1 MKKKAASGRPPKFNE
16 ESSPITVTLPRRI
29 VQKLEAIDLDRA
41 KAIVKCVDHS
51 THDAW
56 PDKKRV
62 EVVDIEKGVG
72 LIVVGSSQSLK
83 SIPWLRLIEIA
94 PHRFLLAVPTGTAIE
109 SLEVAIVDLIENL
122 PEDQIDEKI
131 LLMDLRQ
138 KISHHRR
145 KEGVSKGEILYIDT
159 SSAL

>member
-1 MKKKAASGRPPKFNE
+1 MKKKVSGGRPPKFNE

-41 KAIVKCVDHS
+41 KAIVKCVDRMIH
-51 THDAW
+51 HAW

-62 EVVDIEKGVG
+62 EVVDIEKGTG
-72 LIVVGSSQSLK
+72 LMVVGPSQSLK

-94 PHRFLLAVPTGTAIE
+94 PFRFLLAVPTGTAIE
-109 SLEVAIVDLIENL
+109 SLEIAIMDLIEKL
-122 PEDQIDEKI
+122 PEDEIAEKA
-131 LLMDLRQ
+131 LLTDLRQ

-159 SSAL
+159 E